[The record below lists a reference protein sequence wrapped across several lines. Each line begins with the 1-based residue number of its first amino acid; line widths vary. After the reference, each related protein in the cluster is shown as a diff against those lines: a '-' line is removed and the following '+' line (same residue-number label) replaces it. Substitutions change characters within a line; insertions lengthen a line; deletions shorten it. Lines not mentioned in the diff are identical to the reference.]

1 LTIYPNGTT
10 GTWLYCTNTNNG
22 VRVGTNTNKTF
33 TIDANSGYLKHT
45 GTSRYLGVYTT
56 NPDVRCYTSSTA
68 ANITNQTIA
77 FYKLVDGT
85 SGGETPDP
93 EPSCEHT
100 NTIKTT
106 VDATCTEPGSVTVTC
121 DDCGETV
128 STEEIAALG
137 HTTENGTC
145 EICGEVIGGTSEPTE
160 PTVVLEITKDDFNS
174 TSYAANNNT
183 KTENEYSYT
192 SYQVMNQSS
201 VMQWQKSKGY
211 ITIASNEFVKLELKV
226 TAGTYT
232 VTVGGEIVTG
242 TTSNGVTT
250 YDLTG
255 LSGEIKISVGG
266 ETGKV
271 DYLKFYK

>member
-1 LTIYPNGTT
+1 
-10 GTWLYCTNTNNG
+10 
-22 VRVGTNTNKTF
+22 
-33 TIDANSGYLKHT
+33 
-45 GTSRYLGVYTT
+45 
-56 NPDVRCYTSSTA
+56 
-68 ANITNQTIA
+68 
-77 FYKLVDGT
+77 
-85 SGGETPDP
+85 
-93 EPSCEHT
+93 
-100 NTIKTT
+100 
-106 VDATCTEPGSVTVTC
+106 
-121 DDCGETV
+121 
-128 STEEIAALG
+128 
-137 HTTENGTC
+137 
-145 EICGEVIGGTSEPTE
+145 
-160 PTVVLEITKDDFNS
+160 
-174 TSYAANNNT
+174 
-183 KTENEYSYT
+183 
-192 SYQVMNQSS
+192 MNQSS